1 MLAMWRFGTFFHEMA
16 YGLLSV
22 FIPLYIATSVSSGG
36 LGGGLVNLGV
46 IISLAVVFTI
56 PSSYFWG
63 WICDKI
69 RRYKIFILLSFL
81 SSAIIL
87 FLFTLPFAHN
97 LVVFAVLYILM
108 NVLHIAHES
117 PKNVLVAEHYSHD
130 QWGRAYALYEGL
142 TEIGLII
149 GLGIG
154 IATFTATINFGINAM
169 YTFYICSVLSIV
181 AFLFSLFF
189 VADPLI
195 NFERR
200 LVGIERKLDSSH
212 KGFDAVSKMWR
223 GSFDFNTSHFRQPRF
238 LGFGL
243 AILFF
248 SLATAVFY
256 TPLPVF
262 FTDYLGLDTGS
273 VFIVYVL
280 GSIGATSGYFIIRN
294 RAFGGETKKRIG
306 RMILFRSLLVF
317 SIVGVVSLSFYPLAL
332 ASLMLIGLGFAFAVY
347 SILMLCNSMALV
359 QEGKTGIVD
368 VLAGLGAAIGS
379 FTGPYLA
386 EVIGYLP
393 AFIIAGLLFLVAFVC
408 IKLFS

>member
-1 MLAMWRFGTFFHEMA
+1 MWRFGTFFHEMA

-36 LGGGLVNLGV
+36 LGGSLLDLGIIMGL
-46 IISLAVVFTI
+46 SVVFTI

-87 FLFTLPFAHN
+87 FLFTFPFAQN
-97 LVVFAVLYILM
+97 MVFFAALYILM
-108 NVLHIAHES
+108 NVLHTAHES

-130 QWGRAYALYEGL
+130 QWGRAYAIYEGL
-142 TEIGLII
+142 TEIGLIV

-154 IATFTATINFGINAM
+154 IATFSATVNFGVSAI
-169 YTFYICSVLSIV
+169 YTFYICSALSLT
-181 AFLFSLFF
+181 AFLMSQFL
-189 VADPLI
+189 VTDPLM

-200 LVGIERKLDSSH
+200 LVGMERKLDYAH
-212 KGFDAVSKMWR
+212 RGFMAVSKLWR
-223 GSFDFNTSHFRQPRF
+223 GHHDVSNFRQTRF

-248 SLATAVFY
+248 SIGTAIFY

-294 RAFGGETKKRIG
+294 RAFGGDTKKRIS
-306 RMILFRSLLVF
+306 RMILLRCLFVF
-317 SIVGVVSLSFYPLAL
+317 LMVAVVGLSIYPLAL
-332 ASLMLIGLGFAFAVY
+332 AGLILIGLGFAFAVY

-359 QEGKTGIVD
+359 PEGKSGIID

-379 FTGPYLA
+379 FAGPYFA
-386 EVIGYLP
+386 EIMGYLP
-393 AFIIAGLLFLVAFVC
+393 AFVTAAVLFLVAFVC